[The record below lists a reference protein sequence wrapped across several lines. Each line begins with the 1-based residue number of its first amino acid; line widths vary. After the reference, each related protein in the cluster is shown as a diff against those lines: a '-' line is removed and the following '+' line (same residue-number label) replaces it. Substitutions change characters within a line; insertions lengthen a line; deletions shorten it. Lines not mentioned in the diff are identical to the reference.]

1 SRWASWPLGCPEAL
15 TAPVAADDPQAV
27 AAGADVARR
36 DRSACRAR
44 ARSRFGAD
52 RMVEDYLAIYRDLVG

>member
-1 SRWASWPLGCPEAL
+1 MPEVVDDGL
-15 TAPVAADDPQAV
+15 TGRLADDVDQAV
-27 AAGADVARR
+27 AAVADVARL